1 MKIPQRRPP
10 VIAQITPA
18 SSDTPVGVPCCFS
31 IAVVSDAMGPMPG
44 LRGRKKDRTRARLI
58 DAAVGLC
65 ERQGF
70 DRTTVEQIAA
80 LADVSSRTFSRYF
93 ATKDAVIHALVDE
106 IVEAIAVQL
115 LRQPA
120 ELSEL
125 DALRTAHIDMLTAT
139 KSAPPGGLTTKRFI
153 TTLQIVFSSPAL
165 LASSEIRRDAV
176 IEALA
181 RRMGV
186 GVDDR
191 KVHLVIAVWWAIIL
205 VAVLDW
211 GPGTDWQQWTADMV
225 IGRFEET
232 FAQFGELIARVRQP
246 VASLPNTTFDAG
258 FVNTA
263 STQRPLR

>member
-1 MKIPQRRPP
+1 
-10 VIAQITPA
+10 VA
-18 SSDTPVGVPCCFS
+18 
-31 IAVVSDAMGPMPG
+31 G
-44 LRGRKKDRTRARLI
+44 LRERKKDRTRATLI
-58 DAAVGLC
+58 ETAIGLC

-80 LADVSSRTFSRYF
+80 LADVSPRTFSRYF

-125 DALRTAHIDMLTAT
+125 DALRAAHVDMLQAT
-139 KSAPPGGLTTKRFI
+139 KSAPPGGLTAERFM
-153 TTLQIVFSSPAL
+153 TTVRIVCSSPPL
-165 LASSEIRRDAV
+165 LASSEHRRDAV

-186 GVDDR
+186 GVDER
-191 KVHLVIAVWWAIIL
+191 KVQLAIAVWWAVIL
-205 VAVLDW
+205 VAVADW
-211 GPGTDWQQWTADMV
+211 GPDTDWQQWTADMV
-225 IGRFEET
+225 VGRIDDT

-246 VASLPNTTFDAG
+246 VASLPGEIGSTTFDAG

>member
-1 MKIPQRRPP
+1 MALIDVVGGP
-10 VIAQITPA
+10 VA
-18 SSDTPVGVPCCFS
+18 
-31 IAVVSDAMGPMPG
+31 G
-44 LRGRKKDRTRARLI
+44 LRERKRNRTRAILI

-80 LADVSSRTFSRYF
+80 LADVSPRTFSRYF

-125 DALRTAHIDMLTAT
+125 DALRTAHVDMLKAT
-139 KSAPPGGLTTKRFI
+139 KSAPPDRLTAERFM
-153 TTLQIVFSSPAL
+153 TTVRIVCSSPPL
-165 LASSEIRRDAV
+165 LASSEHRRDAV

-186 GVDDR
+186 GVDER
-191 KVHLVIAVWWAIIL
+191 KVQLAIAVWWAVIL
-205 VAVLDW
+205 VAVADW
-211 GPGTDWQQWTADMV
+211 GPDTDWQQWTADMV
-225 IGRFEET
+225 VGRIDET

-246 VASLPNTTFDAG
+246 VASLSGEIGNTTFDAG

-263 STQRPLR
+263 STHRPLR